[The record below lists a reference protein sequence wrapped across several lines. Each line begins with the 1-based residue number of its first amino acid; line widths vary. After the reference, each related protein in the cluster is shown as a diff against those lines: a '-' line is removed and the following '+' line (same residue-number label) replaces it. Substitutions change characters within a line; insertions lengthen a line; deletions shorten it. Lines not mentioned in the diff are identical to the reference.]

1 MSIRGFDWC
10 VFELWK
16 YRGLPVSSC
25 FHSICNSE
33 LLLLYVDI
41 SNYII
46 NPQEIDIGLSM
57 SVWKRGEQWDDVV
70 QNIEDDVFYALY
82 GSPQIKF
89 IIITMWHTLN
99 GHKYQITS
107 LSFWIQ
113 LFLVPLPQVY
123 KIRDLAMQS
132 AWLWVVL
139 MSSLYYAQG
148 CHWHNNSACEI
159 SSFPRLNFII
169 IYRWSWNIQYH
180 L

>member
-1 MSIRGFDWC
+1 MSISGFDWC
-10 VFELWK
+10 VFELRK

-82 GSPQIKF
+82 GGPQIKF

-139 MSSLYYAQG
+139 MSSLNLG
-148 CHWHNNSACEI
+148 I
-159 SSFPRLNFII
+159 VVL
-169 IYRWSWNIQYH
+169 
-180 L
+180 